1 MFLML
6 DIKTISLFKTSELGT
21 FVMNNVSKELS
32 PDS

>member
-6 DIKTISLFKTSELGT
+6 DIKTISLFKTSELST